1 MAVIKNYTTTISAAK
16 TAGEVQALLA
26 EHGASRIAID
36 YADRQPAGVIF
47 QAKDGQIFNLPVDAE
62 AMHRTIRAEV
72 RAGRLR
78 GISQAQADSIEHAR
92 RVAWRVIKDWVDAQ
106 MTLVATQMAS
116 LDEVMLPYLQV
127 EGRSLYAAYQDQQM
141 RAIEG
146 GR

>member
-1 MAVIKNYTTTISAAK
+1 MAVIKNYSTTISAAK

-36 YADRQPAGVIF
+36 YVDRQPAGVIF

-78 GISQAQADSIEHAR
+78 GI
-92 RVAWRVIKDWVDAQ
+92 
-106 MTLVATQMAS
+106 
-116 LDEVMLPYLQV
+116 
-127 EGRSLYAAYQDQQM
+127 
-141 RAIEG
+141 
-146 GR
+146 